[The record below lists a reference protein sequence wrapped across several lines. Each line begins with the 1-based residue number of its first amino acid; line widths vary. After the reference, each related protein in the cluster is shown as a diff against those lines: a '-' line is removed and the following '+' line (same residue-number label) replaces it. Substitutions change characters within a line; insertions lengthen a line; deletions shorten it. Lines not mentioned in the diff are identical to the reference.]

1 MLPAPDYAALLAH
14 LEFIETPLHF
24 VLFERDKPIRH
35 AYFPLTGEHSV
46 LATMENGSAVEIGT
60 VGYEGLSTVD
70 LIMGSELAI
79 ETTICQIPGTAL
91 RMPAETFRE
100 MTAEDTPLRWLALRY
115 LQAYL
120 SQVSQSAACN
130 RLHSLEAR
138 MARWLLMSHDRMR
151 RQDFT
156 LTQEYLATM
165 LGVQRPSLSVAA
177 GALQRAGIIDY
188 QRGRMRILDREAL
201 EKTSCEC
208 YRTVQSHFERAL
220 GRGF

>member
-1 MLPAPDYAALLAH
+1 
-14 LEFIETPLHF
+14 
-24 VLFERDKPIRH
+24 
-35 AYFPLTGEHSV
+35 
-46 LATMENGSAVEIGT
+46 MENGSAVEIGT

-100 MTAEDTPLRWLALRY
+100 MTANDTPLRWLALRY